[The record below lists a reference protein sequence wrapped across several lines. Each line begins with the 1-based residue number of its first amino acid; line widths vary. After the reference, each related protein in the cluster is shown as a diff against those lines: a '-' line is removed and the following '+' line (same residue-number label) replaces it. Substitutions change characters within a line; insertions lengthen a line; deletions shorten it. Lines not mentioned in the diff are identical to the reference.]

1 MCDKTLV
8 RGHRAR
14 LYCYIEIMDSFYQ
27 ILFLLADPEVRQWA
41 HEIVD
46 MVGSQ
51 GGDEYA
57 DPEEVHE
64 AIDNPMLFIGE
75 IEEDDDRLHATFKH
89 YLSLV
94 ELEKGKISEAISRR
108 LLLRKQPFERP
119 LKIFDEHSVGAL
131 KLSIDGKARR
141 FHVSSPSDE
150 DLGFLFPDIARG
162 ASLVRGYIDALRD
175 VAIGREMRDYLK
187 DVDEELAGVVE
198 NAEAYDQQDV
208 RRRIWEVQWMA
219 AGAKALL
226 ELPEQVFL
234 RQSQEIADGLEA
246 YMRDV
251 PADAMHVASS
261 LIKLIRA
268 GIEGDA
274 TDGRFRD
281 VVVEAHIVLADFLF
295 GDEHR
300 VRGGEEI
307 LVQPRFEDISSYA
320 FALIEIGEPERAI
333 AEVRKITRDSM
344 LAGAALLDAS
354 YRYRL
359 RHSTSTLL
367 RDLSPILKRT
377 QLIRVSESPVE
388 GAAGEAKRVAD
399 DLGDLDFL
407 KSFPR
412 YLEGGTPIHLE
423 FGGGWSP
430 VSREM
435 AWGRDDHRFISIDP
449 NPEPVKNKFHYMGEF
464 AENFVPLVGR
474 AEDIAPFAALGSFAE
489 GVYMISP
496 PAASLN
502 SMILSALLAVK
513 PGRFVNIYLNAEQ
526 DSDYGWIA
534 EAGFDKVEIVLDRDD
549 PTLPESECFKRYSG
563 VKHLRIRVTDLEVG
577 GDDSPKGRGKGFNG
591 IVREGDGSKGDVEAS
606 AGPDISDA
614 ETVSDIAAQ
623 RQSTDAVMCTAL
635 VAGFGVLKYA

>member
-1 MCDKTLV
+1 
-8 RGHRAR
+8 
-14 LYCYIEIMDSFYQ
+14 MDRFYQ

-64 AIDNPMLFIGE
+64 AIDNPMLFIEE
-75 IEEDDDRLHATFKH
+75 IDEDDDRLHASFKH

-94 ELEKGKISEAISRR
+94 ELEKGKIPDAISRR
-108 LLLRKQPFERP
+108 LLLRTQPFERP
-119 LKIFDEHSVGAL
+119 LRIFDEHSVGAL
-131 KLSIDGKARR
+131 KLSIGGKARR
-141 FHVSSPSDE
+141 FHVNSPSDE

-175 VAIGREMRDYLK
+175 VAIGGEMREYLK

-198 NAEAYDQQDV
+198 NAEAYDQQDA

-226 ELPEQVFL
+226 ELPEQVFI

-300 VRGGEEI
+300 VQGGQEI

-333 AEVRKITRDSM
+333 AEVRKITRDSA

-359 RHSTSTLL
+359 RHSSLTLL

-377 QLIRVSESPVE
+377 QLIRVSEN
-388 GAAGEAKRVAD
+388 AGEARKKAD

-412 YLEGGTPIHLE
+412 YLEEGTPIHLE

-435 AWGRDDHRFISIDP
+435 AWSRDDRLFISIDP
-449 NPEPVKNKFHYMGEF
+449 NPEPVRSGFHYMGEF
-464 AENFVPLVGR
+464 ADNFVPLVGR
-474 AEDIAPFAALGSFAE
+474 AEDVAPFAALGSFAE
-489 GVYMISP
+489 GAYMISP

-513 PGRFVNIYLNAEQ
+513 PGRLVNVYLNAEQ
-526 DSDYGWIA
+526 ASDYGWLPH
-534 EAGFDKVEIVLDRDD
+534 AGFDMVETLLESDD
-549 PTLPESECFKRYSG
+549 PTLPESDCLRKYSK
-563 VKHLRIRVTDLEVG
+563 VRHLRIKATDLEVD
-577 GDDSPKGRGKGFNG
+577 GDDSPKGKGFRG
-591 IVREGDGSKGDVEAS
+591 IAREGESANGDVEAS
-606 AGPDISDA
+606 DGSGISNADA
-614 ETVSDIAAQ
+614 VLDVAAH
-623 RQSTDAVMCTAL
+623 RQSTDAVLRTAL
-635 VAGFGVLKYA
+635 LSGFGVLKHA